1 MNLNLYKDYWLT
13 SSVGD
18 LCFTLKKK
26 GIVKDKKSKS
36 YGQETEA
43 TVNYPTSIESALDTI
58 CDREQFNSKAS
69 TWGEYLDEIHKLKNM
84 VKALAKE
91 IGADNLVKNIAHHSE
106 VFLSQG
112 DKPKETTID
121 DTKEEKPKRGRKKKE

>member
-1 MNLNLYKDYWLT
+1 M
-13 SSVGD
+13 
-18 LCFTLKKK
+18 
-26 GIVKDKKSKS
+26 
-36 YGQETEA
+36 
-43 TVNYPTSIESALDTI
+43 NYPTSIESALDTI

-121 DTKEEKPKRGRKKKE
+121 DTKVITETEVNEDVVDEVEDT